1 LSGSVRAAVGP
12 RIVALSLAATA
23 CDGIDNFD
31 VDASGRASVEARTL
45 IDDLIGLVPFEG
57 LGQVDF
63 EQEFRNQGVS
73 EEDVDSVVVKSFVLT
88 IESPASQT
96 FDFLDRIAF
105 FASAEGLPEVRLA
118 SADGIDP
125 AARRLDLAV
134 DEVELKPYAT
144 AARMTIRTEVT
155 GERPEEA
162 TTLRA
167 DVVFDVDVTVPGC
180 E

>member
-1 LSGSVRAAVGP
+1 MSAACRGLSPRLLALVLAV
-12 RIVALSLAATA
+12 AA

-31 VDASGRASVEARTL
+31 VNASGKASVEARTL
-45 IDDLIGLVPFEG
+45 IDELLGLVPFEG

-63 EQEFRNQGVS
+63 EQEFRNQGVT
-73 EEDVDSVVVKSFVLT
+73 EEDVDSVVVTSFVLT
-88 IESPASQT
+88 IEAPATQS
-96 FDFLDRIAF
+96 FDFLERVAF
-105 FASAEGLPEVRLA
+105 FASAEGLEEVRIA

-125 AARRLDLAV
+125 AARRLELALDDV
-134 DEVELKPYAT
+134 DLKPYAT
-144 AARMTIRTEVT
+144 AERMTIRTEVV

-180 E
+180 D

>member
-1 LSGSVRAAVGP
+1 MKGTQAGLQPRLLALALAV
-12 RIVALSLAATA
+12 TA
-23 CDGIDNFD
+23 CDGLDNFD
-31 VDASGRASVEARTL
+31 VEASGQASVEARTL
-45 IDDLIGLVPFEG
+45 IDDLLGLVPFEG

-73 EEDVDSVVVKSFVLT
+73 EEDVDSVVVKSFVLG
-88 IESPASQT
+88 IESPGTQS
-96 FDFLDRIAF
+96 FDFLERVAF
-105 FASAEGLPEVRLA
+105 FASAEGLAEVRIA
-118 SADGIDP
+118 SADAIDP
-125 AARRLDLAV
+125 AARRLELDLDDA
-134 DEVELKPYAT
+134 ELKPYAT
-144 AARMTIRTEVT
+144 AERMTIRTEVT